1 MTHQQDRLPGHPA
14 YRQQRLAFDPVV
26 VVGVKVP
33 AHAEVWDFDDVS
45 RPDKAIPGGRE
56 EMMLLGGGKI
66 ARNVDT
72 FMYFISF
79 IKVGIHNDGQ
89 AWGGYLLQI
98 LF

>member
-1 MTHQQDRLPGHPA
+1 M
-14 YRQQRLAFDPVV
+14 
-26 VVGVKVP
+26 
-33 AHAEVWDFDDVS
+33 S

-89 AWGGYLLQI
+89 G
-98 LF
+98 